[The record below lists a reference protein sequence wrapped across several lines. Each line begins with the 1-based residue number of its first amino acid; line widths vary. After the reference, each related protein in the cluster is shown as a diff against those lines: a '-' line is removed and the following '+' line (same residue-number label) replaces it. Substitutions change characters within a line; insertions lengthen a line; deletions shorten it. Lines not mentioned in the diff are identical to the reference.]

1 MGQDQPNGGQGRA
14 ANLFTPAAQRGPR
27 SPICTHTRPGGGE
40 RGRGGGGGGHA
51 TRRHQWSTGCSLAR
65 RPQAPE
71 TVIYLIQGKS
81 MFGHV
86 SLGSGCCSR
95 CFVVLCF
102 DFTHKSEICARCSHT
117 HTHTHTLQY
126 THKYTLHHHRHTVT
140 GTISVCLSVSV
151 CVPLSLS
158 LSHTH
163 THTHTNLDLNLCCR
177 LITRACVCVCAFLFF
192 SHYF

>member
-1 MGQDQPNGGQGRA
+1 MWVKTSPMAAKVEPPTCLRRLPNAGPAHRSALTHGRGAGSGG
-14 ANLFTPAAQRGPR
+14 
-27 SPICTHTRPGGGE
+27 
-40 RGRGGGGGGHA
+40 GGGGGGHA

-117 HTHTHTLQY
+117 HTHTHATIHTQVHI
-126 THKYTLHHHRHTVT
+126 TSPPPHRDWHNL
-140 GTISVCLSVSV
+140 CLSVCV
-151 CVPLSLS
+151 CLCPSLSLS

-163 THTHTNLDLNLCCR
+163 THT
-177 LITRACVCVCAFLFF
+177 LISTSISVVA
-192 SHYF
+192 